1 MSSLFINLVP
11 ITVGGGLQNAI
22 NFLLNIDFSTFKTK
36 SILIVIRDNSTLI
49 DICNKKNFKYKVIKK
64 GFLSR
69 LYYELFF
76 YSNKTNSVIFTLFG
90 TKPILSWNTF
100 TITGCAY
107 SNLFYPEIDFWGY
120 LPIKQRI
127 VKKLKDIYR
136 FNNVKSSN
144 VVIFET
150 DLLRKK
156 AVSEFG
162 FESNNTYVVKMA
174 VSSLI
179 KETEPINR
187 NDKVFKILYL
197 GSAHPNKRQHL
208 IPKIIGQLLNNSYTN
223 FQFIVT
229 MNKNLEYT
237 KNVLDDID
245 KNNLEKYFL
254 NLEYVNNTEVDQLI
268 SSCDAMINI
277 AKLESFSN
285 NFVEAW
291 QMKKLLLVTDADWSR
306 DSCGNAAFYLDV
318 ENLEILSNQL
328 IGIITNNS
336 LRNEIIL
343 NGENHIQSYP
353 SPIEKMTLFV
363 DIINKYT
370 KD

>member
-1 MSSLFINLVP
+1 
-11 ITVGGGLQNAI
+11 
-22 NFLLNIDFSTFKTK
+22 
-36 SILIVIRDNSTLI
+36 
-49 DICNKKNFKYKVIKK
+49 
-64 GFLSR
+64 
-69 LYYELFF
+69 
-76 YSNKTNSVIFTLFG
+76 
-90 TKPILSWNTF
+90 
-100 TITGCAY
+100 
-107 SNLFYPEIDFWGY
+107 
-120 LPIKQRI
+120 
-127 VKKLKDIYR
+127 
-136 FNNVKSSN
+136 
-144 VVIFET
+144 
-150 DLLRKK
+150 
-156 AVSEFG
+156 
-162 FESNNTYVVKMA
+162 
-174 VSSLI
+174 
-179 KETEPINR
+179 
-187 NDKVFKILYL
+187 
-197 GSAHPNKRQHL
+197 
-208 IPKIIGQLLNNSYTN
+208 
-223 FQFIVT
+223 
-229 MNKNLEYT
+229 MNKLYTYGCSFTQGMWEFDSTEEGEVEYRGIGCS
-237 KNVLDDID
+237 KVVQYNSKDNWGRKLS
-245 KNNLEKYFL
+245 KEL